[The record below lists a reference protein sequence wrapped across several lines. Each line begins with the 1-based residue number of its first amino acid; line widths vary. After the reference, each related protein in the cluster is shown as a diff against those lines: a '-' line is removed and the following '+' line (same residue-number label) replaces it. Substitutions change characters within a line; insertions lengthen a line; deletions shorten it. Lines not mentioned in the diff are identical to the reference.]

1 MESSRPATFWNIL
14 PFGEFIPRNN
24 QIRGEA
30 AFPLCSAVPTAGAAC
45 VDAHCGSGVAG
56 SVGAGE
62 HRGGPAA
69 AVLGDNSSC
78 AECKKPVTRDICP
91 NKKDT
96 EMQSWGPGAH
106 RSISSREGSPGPKTK
121 GNLKFPCLGLL

>member
-1 MESSRPATFWNIL
+1 MESSHPAVFWNIL

-30 AFPLCSAVPTAGAAC
+30 AFPLCSVVPTAGAAC

-56 SVGAGE
+56 SAGAGE

-78 AECKKPVTRDICP
+78 AECKK
-91 NKKDT
+91 DT
-96 EMQSWGPGAH
+96 KCTSWGLGAH
-106 RSISSREGSPGPKTK
+106 RSISSREGSPGPKIK

>member
-1 MESSRPATFWNIL
+1 MESSHPAIFWNIL

-30 AFPLCSAVPTAGAAC
+30 AFPLCSVVPTAGAAC

-56 SVGAGE
+56 SAGAGE
-62 HRGGPAA
+62 HQGGPAA
-69 AVLGDNSSC
+69 AVLGDNSSRT
-78 AECKKPVTRDICP
+78 ECKKPVTRDICP

-96 EMQSWGPGAH
+96 KCTVLGTG
-106 RSISSREGSPGPKTK
+106 
-121 GNLKFPCLGLL
+121 CLQEHE